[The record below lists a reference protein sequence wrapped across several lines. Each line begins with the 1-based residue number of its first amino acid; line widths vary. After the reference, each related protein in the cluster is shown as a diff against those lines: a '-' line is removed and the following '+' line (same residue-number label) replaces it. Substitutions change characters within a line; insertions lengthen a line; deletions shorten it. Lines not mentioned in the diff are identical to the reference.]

1 MPEHSSWLTL
11 ILSHFRDTLDH
22 NAQLLGDSI
31 VGKQPPTWHSF
42 EPLAASLFVMV
53 LILLIAVRVRSRLQ
67 RTDEAIIPEDKLTLR
82 TFMEAF
88 LAYFYDLAKSVM
100 DAERA
105 KKYFALIGT
114 AAMFVFFANV
124 MALIPG
130 MPVATSN
137 LNITLGS
144 ALVVFVLFNLYG
156 LMTNGLGYI
165 KHLAGPA
172 WYLAPLMFPIEVI
185 SLCVR
190 PVTLAVR
197 LMVNMAADHLMLGL
211 FLSLVALLVPIPL
224 MLLGC
229 LVVLI
234 QTLVFTML
242 TCIYIGLA
250 TEHELTVLI
259 TKTSLSITSETL
271 ERDCPEPL
279 KNEWQGE
286 RKRTKSGP

>member
-1 MPEHSSWLTL
+1 MPEHSNWLTL
-11 ILSHFRDTLDH
+11 ILSHFRETLEH
-22 NAQLLGDSI
+22 NADLLGDSV
-31 VGKQPPTWHSF
+31 VGKQPPTWQSF
-42 EPLAASLFVMV
+42 EPLAASLFVT
-53 LILLIAVRVRSRLQ
+53 LLLLLIAVRVRSRLD
-67 RTDEAIIPEDKLTLR
+67 RTDEAIIPEEKLTLR

-88 LAYFYDLAKSVM
+88 LSYFYDLAKNVM

-105 KKYFALIGT
+105 KKYFPLIGT
-114 AAMFVFFANV
+114 GALFVFFANV
-124 MALIPG
+124 MALVPG
-130 MPVATSN
+130 FPVATSS

-144 ALVVFVLFNLYG
+144 ALVVFVLFNAYG
-156 LMTNGLGYI
+156 LMTNGFGYI

-211 FLSLVALLVPIPL
+211 FLSLVAVLVPVPL
-224 MLLGC
+224 MMLGC

-234 QTLVFTML
+234 QTLVFAML

-250 TEHELTVLI
+250 TEHEAH
-259 TKTSLSITSETL
+259 
-271 ERDCPEPL
+271 
-279 KNEWQGE
+279 GAHH
-286 RKRTKSGP
+286 

>member
-1 MPEHSSWLTL
+1 MPEHTSWFTL
-11 ILSHFRDTLDH
+11 LLAHMRETLDQ
-22 NAQLLGDSI
+22 NAQAFGESVI
-31 VGKQPPTWHSF
+31 KHEAPSWRSF
-42 EPLAASLFVMV
+42 EPMAAALFVTLLV
-53 LILLIAVRVRSRLQ
+53 LGIALRVRARLQ
-67 RTDEAIIPEDKLTLR
+67 NPDDAIVPEDKLTLR

-88 LAYFYDLAKSVM
+88 LSYFYDLAKSVM

-144 ALVVFVLFNLYG
+144 ALVVFVLFNAYG
-156 LMTNGLGYI
+156 LMTNGFGYI

-197 LMVNMAADHLMLGL
+197 LMVNMAADHLLLSL
-211 FLSLVALLVPIPL
+211 FLSL
-224 MLLGC
+224 
-229 LVVLI
+229 
-234 QTLVFTML
+234 
-242 TCIYIGLA
+242 
-250 TEHELTVLI
+250 
-259 TKTSLSITSETL
+259 
-271 ERDCPEPL
+271 
-279 KNEWQGE
+279 
-286 RKRTKSGP
+286 

>member
-11 ILSHFRDTLDH
+11 ILSHFRETLDH
-22 NAQLLGDSI
+22 NAEVFGESV
-31 VGKQPPTWHSF
+31 VGKQAPTWRSF
-42 EPLAASLFVMV
+42 EGLAASLLVV
-53 LILLIAVRVRSRLQ
+53 LVILAVSVRVRSRLD

-88 LAYFYDLAKSVM
+88 LSYFYDLAKSVM
-100 DAERA
+100 DADRA
-105 KKYFALIGT
+105 KKYFPLIGT
-114 AAMFVFFANV
+114 AATFVFFANV
-124 MALIPG
+124 MALVPG

-137 LNITLGS
+137 LSITLGS
-144 ALVVFVLFNLYG
+144 ALVVFVLFNAYG
-156 LMTNGLGYI
+156 LMTNGFGYI

-197 LMVNMAADHLMLGL
+197 LMVNMAADHLLLSL
-211 FLSLVALLVPIPL
+211 FLSLVALFVPVPL

-250 TEHELTVLI
+250 TEHEAH
-259 TKTSLSITSETL
+259 
-271 ERDCPEPL
+271 
-279 KNEWQGE
+279 GAHH
-286 RKRTKSGP
+286 